1 MLLNNGC
8 VLNAS
13 WAMCWLAAIIA
24 LVGCRGGS
32 SVKASG
38 SEDQVK
44 QAVQQMLDAW
54 KSGSQLSEFAA
65 SHPEIVVAD
74 SALVLSESYL
84 RYAFAAV
91 DGAVRDLVLRVRG
104 GPVVREVEYLGL
116 GACFS
121 EVGRVAIRLPASGA
135 TQLEGN
141 KR

>member
-1 MLLNNGC
+1 MRLNNGR

-24 LVGCRGGS
+24 LVGCRSGG

-74 SALVLSESYL
+74 EDWQGGAVLSAYKLIEPATLNGSHWRQKAELQLKGKGKSQKTGAIYAVTLGEKTSIL
-84 RYAFAAV
+84 RSDFQY
-91 DGAVRDLVLRVRG
+91 
-104 GPVVREVEYLGL
+104 
-116 GACFS
+116 
-121 EVGRVAIRLPASGA
+121 
-135 TQLEGN
+135 
-141 KR
+141 

>member
-74 SALVLSESYL
+74 EDWQ
-84 RYAFAAV
+84 
-91 DGAVRDLVLRVRG
+91 DGAVLSAYKLIEPATLNGSHWRQKAELQLKSKGKSQKTGAIYAVTLSEKTSILRSDFQ
-104 GPVVREVEYLGL
+104 Y
-116 GACFS
+116 
-121 EVGRVAIRLPASGA
+121 
-135 TQLEGN
+135 
-141 KR
+141 